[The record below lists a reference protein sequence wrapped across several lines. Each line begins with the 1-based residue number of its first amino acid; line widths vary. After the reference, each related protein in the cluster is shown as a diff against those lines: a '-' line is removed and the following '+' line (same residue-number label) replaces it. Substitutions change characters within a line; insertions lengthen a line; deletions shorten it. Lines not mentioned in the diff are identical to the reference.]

1 MKTLTIVS
9 PVFQEAEVIAAF
21 YRELKAE
28 LDKLRN
34 YASTILFVV
43 DRGEDNTLNILKDI
57 SARDHSVRVLG
68 MSSRFGH
75 QMSLLAGI
83 DHADSDLI
91 IMMDS
96 DLQHPPTL
104 IPKLL
109 AEFESGNDIVTTIR
123 ENTEQIGILKRL
135 SSRLFYWIINH
146 ISDVHIEENS
156 PDFRLISRKVA
167 HIIKERTRERNFFL
181 RGIIPWLGF
190 KQKTV
195 RFIAAARPGGKSKY
209 SISRLMQLG
218 IAGVV
223 SFSRKP
229 LRVATFFGLLLF
241 GITFI
246 SALLILLRF
255 FIFGRVSSALATSI
269 VLILLFSGIQFI
281 FLGILGEYIGA
292 IFEEVKERPRYV
304 VDEKINF

>member
-21 YRELKAE
+21 YRELKNE
-28 LDKLRN
+28 LNKLSG
-34 YASTILFVV
+34 YTSTILFVV
-43 DRGEDNTLNILKDI
+43 DRGKDNTLNILKDI
-57 SARDHSVRVLG
+57 SARDSSVRVLG

-96 DLQHPPTL
+96 DLQHPPAI

-109 AEFESGNDIVTTIR
+109 AEYERGSDIVNTIR
-123 ENTEQIGILKRL
+123 ENTKHVGVFKRW
-135 SSRLFYWIINH
+135 SSRLFYLLLNSV
-146 ISDVHIEENS
+146 SDVQFNENA
-156 PDFRLISRKVA
+156 PDFRLISRRVA
-167 HIIKERTRERNFFL
+167 RIIREQARERNFFL

-190 KQKTV
+190 KQKAI
-195 RFIAAARPGGKSKY
+195 RFTAAARPGGKSKY
-209 SISRLMQLG
+209 SVSRLMHLG

-229 LRVATFFGLLLF
+229 LRAATFAGVLVT
-241 GITFI
+241 G
-246 SALLILLRF
+246 SALILALLMLLRF
-255 FIFGRVSSALATSI
+255 FIKAGVTCELPGSKLSP
-269 VLILLFSGIQFI
+269 G
-281 FLGILGEYIGA
+281 
-292 IFEEVKERPRYV
+292 P
-304 VDEKINF
+304 

>member
-9 PVFQEAEVIAAF
+9 PVYQEAEVIAAF

-28 LDKLRN
+28 LDKLRS
-34 YASTILFVV
+34 YASTVLFVV

-57 SARDHSVRVLG
+57 CTRDPAVRVLG

-75 QMSLLAGI
+75 QISLLAGI

-96 DLQHPPTL
+96 DLQHPPAI

-109 AEFESGNDIVTTIR
+109 AEFELGNDIVTTIR
-123 ENTEQIGILKRL
+123 ENTEHIGVFKRL
-135 SSRLFYWIINH
+135 SSRLFYLFINS
-146 ISDVHIEENS
+146 ISDVQIEENA
-156 PDFRLISRKVA
+156 PDFRLISRRVA
-167 HIIKERTRERNFFL
+167 LIIREQVRERNFFL

-190 KQKTV
+190 KQKTI
-195 RFIAAARPGGKSKY
+195 RFSAAARPGGKSKY

-218 IAGVV
+218 IAGIV

-229 LRVATFFGLLLF
+229 LRAATFAGVLSA
-241 GITFI
+241 GIAFI
-246 SALLILLRF
+246 LALLMLLRF
-255 FIFGRVSSALATSI
+255 FIFGRVSSVLAISAT
-269 VLILLFSGIQFI
+269 LILLFSGIQFI

-292 IFEEVKERPRYV
+292 IFEEVKERPRYI

>member
-9 PVFQEAEVIAAF
+9 PVFQEADVIAAF

-28 LDKLRN
+28 LDKLRG

-43 DRGEDNTLNILKDI
+43 DRGEDNTLDILKDI
-57 SARDHSVRVLG
+57 STRDPSVRVLG

-96 DLQHPPTL
+96 DLQHPPAI

-109 AEFESGNDIVTTIR
+109 AEFEQGNDIVNAIR
-123 ENTEQIGILKRL
+123 ENGKNIGVFKKMG
-135 SSRLFYWIINH
+135 SRIFYWVMNY
-146 ISDVHIEENS
+146 ISNVHFEENA
-156 PDFRLISRKVA
+156 PDFRLISRRVVR
-167 HIIKERTRERNFFL
+167 IIREQTRERNFFL

-190 KQKTV
+190 KQKIV
-195 RFIAAARPGGKSKY
+195 RFTAAARPGGKSKY
-209 SISRLMQLG
+209 SISRLMHLS
-218 IAGVV
+218 IAGIV

-229 LRVATFFGLLLF
+229 LRATTFFGLLLL

-246 SALLILLRF
+246 STLLILIRF
-255 FIFGRVSSALATSI
+255 FIFGQASSALAISA

-292 IFEEVKERPRYV
+292 IFEEVKERPRYI